1 MEEYGMQESA
11 IDVQKLRNEL
21 RSQRSQMF
29 ADLSENPANTLLARE
44 IKLLDDR
51 ISDLEMALWNKNEK
65 LAAK

>member
-51 ISDLEMALWNKNEK
+51 ISDLQMALWNKNEK